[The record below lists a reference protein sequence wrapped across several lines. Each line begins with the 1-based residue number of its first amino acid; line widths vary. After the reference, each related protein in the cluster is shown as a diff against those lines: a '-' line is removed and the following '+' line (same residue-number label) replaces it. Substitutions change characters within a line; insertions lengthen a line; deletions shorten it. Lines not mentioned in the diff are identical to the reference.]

1 MSTEKTTKPSAS
13 AAESAAS
20 EAVTVPHIIEA
31 SSVSEE
37 PVRARFPIVA
47 VAASAGGLSAF
58 RQFLAAMPANV
69 NFAVILIPH
78 LDPTHV
84 SLLAP
89 LLARQANRP
98 VVEVRDGMA
107 VEPNGVYMIPP
118 NHSLLIRD
126 GVLHLADP
134 PESGRMETAIDTFLR
149 SLAADQQEFA
159 VGVVLSGSGTSGTL
173 GLREIRLAGGLTVV
187 QRPDTAEFAQMPN
200 SAIAT
205 GLIDFILPPGE
216 MPGAI
221 SSFSRL
227 PWLNR
232 LRIADVEDV
241 EQSGTLNEI
250 LLLLRTQTHQDFQPY
265 RRSMLV
271 QRISR
276 RMRLRSLETL
286 ADYHQL
292 LITDSA
298 EVNLLCRDL
307 LIGVTS
313 FFRDPEAFADLENL
327 VIRSMVDRQ
336 RTAEIP
342 ERHRSIS
349 ALPGEALSND
359 SGTLRIWV
367 AGCATG
373 EEAYSIAMLLF
384 GRFAAEKR
392 TPDFQIFATD
402 LNAASL
408 EAAREGLYTEAEV
421 ACLSTER
428 LRQFFVRVDD
438 HHYRVSKRLRES
450 IVFAVHNLIS
460 DAPFSRLDLVSCRN
474 LLIYLEPEVQ
484 RRVVSLFH
492 FALRQ
497 DGYLMLGS
505 SETIGRA
512 ADQFKTVSRKSKL
525 FRRIGPRR
533 TDLMDL
539 PMLIGIQ
546 KARPLT
552 RVPVAAKVA
561 GGFADMLNG
570 LLLKQFAPAAVL
582 MTRRYEILSL
592 HGPVVRFLEI
602 PSGEPTRDLLAMAR
616 PGLAA
621 RIRTAVHAAVRLAKP
636 ASYDDVMIQREDLS
650 VRCRITVTPLEESG
664 EAEGL
669 LLVTLED
676 LETSP
681 QESSGGTPPNS
692 KESALITQLQNE
704 LKATSEDLQRTIEE
718 LEESNGEL
726 RIANEEALSM
736 IEELQSANEER
747 ESSREELQSLN
758 EELCTVNS
766 QLQEKIEEIDRTN
779 ADMTTLLVSAEI
791 AVLLLDDQL
800 CIQQF
805 SEPAAGLFKLR
816 PSDIGRPFRDLAQAF
831 HDESLITDCRR
842 ILSGTAIIER
852 EISTLDPKTT
862 DDPVHELA
870 ADQHAIP
877 RRRYLRRI
885 LPLQSGHASL
895 RGVVVTLTDISSTAK
910 LDEQTQMLGDLVRN
924 SGEAILLVDSRGQIM
939 TWNAGASLL
948 YGYSESE
955 ALKRNLLELTPVEQQ
970 AQLREELQR
979 LRRPGESETFETQRI
994 IKEGDALKVL
1004 STIVPVS
1011 EQRGHNAVFGLMER
1025 VSEGASP
1032 VRSAMADSTF
1042 RSDDQ
1047 FKVAEE
1053 LQAILDATADA
1064 VITIDQQ
1071 GIVVRCNRA
1080 TRRLFGYSPEELIGR
1095 PIGLLMPSPE
1105 REQQDRY
1112 FQRFLKSGVPQVIG
1126 KGREIRCLRKDG
1138 SVFYGDLSVNPVDH
1152 LGLFTGLIRDISERR
1167 RLQNEI
1173 LHAVSEEQRRIGQD
1187 LHDSAGQELTG
1198 LNYLIQGHVAFLE
1211 KVVAHEISAVDQGE
1225 SFSRE
1230 LDVIRK
1236 ATGVIKTLQQKIRSV
1251 IRGLAPVDI
1260 NGRGLMAALSDLATG
1275 ITDVHQVKCTFL
1287 CDPPILMHDNQQA
1300 MHLYR
1305 IAQESVNNAIRHGKA
1320 LEIQV
1325 ELERQGDCTVLTV
1338 MDNGCGFDSSVSA
1351 DSRGFG
1357 LHIMGYRASLI
1368 GAVLSVDRAENGGTV
1383 VSCRLPDSESIL
1395 P

>member
-1 MSTEKTTKPSAS
+1 MSKEKSTKPP
-13 AAESAAS
+13 AAGNEGGPP
-20 EAVTVPHIIEA
+20 ETTPAVPILEA
-31 SSVSEE
+31 SGVSEE
-37 PVRARFPIVA
+37 AVRARFPIVA

-58 RQFLAAMPANV
+58 RQFLVAMPETV

-98 VVEVRDGMA
+98 VVEVLDGMA
-107 VEPNGVYMIPP
+107 VEPNSVYMIPP
-118 NHSLLIRD
+118 NHSLLISN
-126 GVLHLADP
+126 GTLHLADP
-134 PESGRMETAIDTFLR
+134 PDSGRMETAIDTFLR

-187 QRPDTAEFAQMPN
+187 QRPDTAEFAQMPE

-216 MPGAI
+216 MANAI
-221 SSFSRL
+221 ASFSRL

-232 LRIADVEDV
+232 LRIADAED
-241 EQSGTLNEI
+241 EEKARTLNEI
-250 LLLLRTQTHQDFQPY
+250 LLLIRTQTRQDFQPY

-271 QRISR
+271 QRVSR

-292 LITDSA
+292 LVKDSG
-298 EVNLLCRDL
+298 EVELLCRDL

-313 FFRDPEAFADLENL
+313 FFRDPEAFTDLENL
-327 VIRSMVDRQ
+327 VIRSLVDRQ

-342 ERHRSIS
+342 ERQLSIS
-349 ALPGEALSND
+349 ALPGEAPGSD

-384 GRFAAEKR
+384 ERFAAEKL

-402 LNAASL
+402 LNTASL
-408 EAAREGLYTEAEV
+408 DAAREGLYTEAEV
-421 ACLSTER
+421 ACLSPER

-484 RRVVSLFH
+484 RRVISLFH
-492 FALRQ
+492 FALRR

-512 ADQFKTVSRKSKL
+512 VDQFKTVSRKSKL

-546 KARPLT
+546 KERPLT
-552 RVPVAAKVA
+552 RVPVVAKVA
-561 GGFADMLNG
+561 GGFAEMLNG

-636 ASYDDVMIQREDLS
+636 ASYDDVMMQRESLS

-664 EAEGL
+664 DAEGL
-669 LLVTLED
+669 LLVTMEELE
-676 LETSP
+676 SVAS
-681 QESSGGTPPNS
+681 ESNSQSSSQNS
-692 KESALITQLQNE
+692 KDSALITQLQNE

-766 QLQEKIEEIDRTN
+766 QLQEKIDEIDRTN
-779 ADMTTLLVSAEI
+779 ADMSTMLVSADV

-805 SEPAAGLFKLR
+805 SEPAARLFKLR
-816 PSDIGRPFRDLAQAF
+816 QTDVGRPFRDLAQAF
-831 HDESLITDCRR
+831 HDETLISDCRR
-842 ILSGTAIIER
+842 ILSGTAVIER
-852 EISTLDPKTT
+852 EVSTFEPESTNDPAVAMAEQESISG
-862 DDPVHELA
+862 
-870 ADQHAIP
+870 
-877 RRRYLRRI
+877 RRYLRRI
-885 LPLQSGHASL
+885 LPLQAGHASH
-895 RGVVVTLTDISSTAK
+895 RGVVVTLTDISSLAK
-910 LDEQTQMLGDLVRN
+910 LDSKTRMLSDLVRN
-924 SGEAILLVDSRGQIM
+924 SGDAIVLVDSKGQIIS
-939 TWNAGASLL
+939 WNAGASLL
-948 YGYSESE
+948 YGYSEAE
-955 ALKRNLLELTPVEQQ
+955 AMSRNLLELTPAERQSE
-970 AQLREELQR
+970 LREELRRPRRPNESKTLQTQR
-979 LRRPGESETFETQRI
+979 LTR
-994 IKEGDALKVL
+994 EGHTLDVL
-1004 STIVPVS
+1004 ITIVPVS
-1011 EQRGHNAVFGLMER
+1011 EHQGYEAVFALMER
-1025 VSEGASP
+1025 LAGETAPFSVENAGP
-1032 VRSAMADSTF
+1032 GF

-1064 VITIDQQ
+1064 VITIDQH
-1071 GIVVRCNRA
+1071 GIVVRSNKA
-1080 TRRLFGYSPEELIGR
+1080 PQRLFGYTPDELIGQ

-1112 FQRFLKSGVPQVIG
+1112 LQRFLKTGVPQVIG

-1138 SVFYGDLSVNPVDH
+1138 SLFFGDLAVNPVDH

-1198 LNYLIQGHVAFLE
+1198 LNYLIQGHLAFLE
-1211 KVVAHEISAVDQGE
+1211 KVVAQEISAADQAE

-1260 NGRGLMAALSDLATG
+1260 NGRGLMAALSELATG
-1275 ITDVHQVKCTFL
+1275 ISDVHQVKCTFL
-1287 CDPPILMHDNQQA
+1287 CDPPILIHANHQA

-1320 LEIQV
+1320 TDIQI
-1325 ELERQGDCTVLTV
+1325 ELVRQGDCTVLTIV
-1338 MDNGCGFDSSVSA
+1338 DNGCGFDSLRSS

-1368 GAVLSVDRAENGGTV
+1368 GAILSVDRAEKGGTV
-1383 VSCRLPDSESIL
+1383 VSCRLPDSESVE